1 MSNKFKIGTRVQGV
15 SFMED
20 GTYDQLGEGNIFKIH
35 KIYSNMYSYTIKCNR
50 PNKHDF
56 FMVFYE
62 DELEEIDDE

>member
-35 KIYSNMYSYTIKCNR
+35 KIYSNMYS
-50 PNKHDF
+50 
-56 FMVFYE
+56 
-62 DELEEIDDE
+62 

>member
-35 KIYSNMYSYTIKCNR
+35 KIYSNMYSYTLKWNR
-50 PNKHDF
+50 PNEPDF

-62 DELEEIDDE
+62 DELEGIDDE

>member
-35 KIYSNMYSYTIKCNR
+35 KI
-50 PNKHDF
+50 F
-56 FMVFYE
+56 VFKFIYP
-62 DELEEIDDE
+62 

>member
-50 PNKHDF
+50 PNEPDF